1 MMAEASASPPT
12 LNTVDGEEGSFDDV
26 ETAITG
32 INMLLNN
39 GFDEAFA
46 LFDKYKYVIGV
57 CLFSVIQAVWI
68 LQHGWF

>member
-1 MMAEASASPPT
+1 MMAEAAASPPT

-39 GFDEAFA
+39 GFDEAFS
-46 LFDKYKYVIGV
+46 LFDKYKYVIM
-57 CLFSVIQAVWI
+57 CLFWLNSCCIN
-68 LQHGWF
+68 QHVVL